1 MVTARNDFE
10 EFLLQQGFPPER
22 ANYWASALERAHEA
36 VTVDV
41 LNSTLEI
48 TLERQ
53 ANYIL
58 TVVRDEFVKRD
69 IEITSIHRD
78 IADVRQDIADIR
90 QEIALLGQ
98 GVDHLAA
105 MRREDR
111 EREQADRRERRAFTF
126 GMTGVVLGLTG
137 AVIAALLRLFG
148 AI

>member
-10 EFLLQQGFPPER
+10 EFLLQQGFPPDR
-22 ANYWASALERAHEA
+22 ANYWASALERANEA
-36 VTVDV
+36 VTIDV

-48 TLERQ
+48 ALERQ
-53 ANYIL
+53 ANYVL
-58 TVVRDEFVKRD
+58 TVMRDEFAKRD
-69 IEITSIHRD
+69 EDIASIHRD
-78 IADVRQDIADIR
+78 VADIR
-90 QEIALLGQ
+90 QEIALLSQ
-98 GVDHLAA
+98 AVNHLAA